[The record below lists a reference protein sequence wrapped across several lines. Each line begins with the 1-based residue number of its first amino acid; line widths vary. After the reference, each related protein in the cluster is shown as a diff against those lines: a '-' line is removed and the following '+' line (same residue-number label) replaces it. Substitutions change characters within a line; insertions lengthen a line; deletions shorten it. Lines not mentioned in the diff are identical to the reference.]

1 MNKIFYILMVAI
13 SYALV
18 AKVGFLTTSFT
29 SHIAPI
35 FPAAGIALAST
46 LLLGRP
52 ALFGVW
58 LGSFAINFTF
68 LFDGTAP
75 LFHAVLGQLLES
87 SSIGIGAMA
96 GAAAGALLVRRFC
109 NGQYPLNSGRNVLVL
124 VTVGALGCCM
134 ISPTVGVLTLS
145 LRGIIPWGG
154 CGQSWLTWWIGD
166 AVGVILAAP
175 LILAWNHSRPF
186 PKTSNSAW
194 KLAFE
199 SSILGGISL
208 LFCFFVFYK
217 NVPIQFGLIPLLF
230 WATVRYGD
238 RGAATVA
245 GAITVLATIA
255 TSHGNGPFVRDSVNE
270 SLLLLQSFIGV
281 IIIPSLFL
289 AGVMAERKRSEE
301 TLHIS
306 DAYNKLLF
314 ASHRTP
320 LIVMDAHTFKY
331 VDCNEAAV
339 RIYGYDSREE
349 VLGKMP
355 LDMSAPRQEDGTPSE
370 QLAQEYIRTCRE
382 KGEVAFE
389 WLHQR
394 PDGSR
399 WYADVHLMF
408 FHSQGHDLIQF
419 SLHDITSRLE
429 AEKALRIS
437 EEKYRHIVENA
448 PIGIFQSEREG
459 KFDYANP
466 ETLRQFEC
474 NSIEEFLK
482 KYGLISQR
490 WAYPEKRDE
499 FKELLIKNKKVY
511 AYELETRLVNGKN
524 KFFSLTAFF
533 DDRTSLINGFS
544 LDITERKRAE
554 EALRESEA
562 QYRLIVEN
570 APMGIFRR
578 ALEGKLLYSN
588 PGMIRQL
595 ECKTEKECM
604 ENYGLISQRWAHPEK
619 NDEYKALLLENRRVY
634 GYENEMRLV
643 SGETKWFALY
653 GFLDDSGQFIN
664 GFSIDITDRK
674 RAEDLLR
681 ESERKARA
689 IFDLSFGFIGLLT
702 PEGTLVEVN
711 RSALEF
717 AGVQLSDVLGKPF
730 WETPWWTHS
739 TNMRER
745 IRAAVFTAASGELV
759 RFEATH
765 PAADGTLRNID
776 VSVKP
781 VKDGAGRVVFLI
793 PEGRDI
799 SEVKQKTDALRENER
814 RLSRLMENLFGMVY
828 RCKNDR
834 DWTMEFVSAGCSEL
848 TGYRPEDI
856 LHNNKVSYNDLIH
869 PEDQQRIWDEIQ
881 AALSRKDHYILEYR
895 ICTAGGKEKWVWEQ
909 GSGVFSQDGEVLA
922 LEGFISDITDRKQ
935 AEEERARLA
944 AAIEQADETVVITD
958 RDGTIQYVN
967 PAFERITGYAKTE
980 AIGLNPRV
988 LKSGKHNDAFY
999 KELWNT
1005 VSGGET
1011 WKGHFINKKKN
1022 GGLYEE
1028 EATITPVKSDD
1039 DTIVNF
1045 VAVKRDVTQE
1055 LRLEDQIRQAQ
1066 KMEAIGTLAGG
1077 IAHDFNNI
1085 LGGIMGYTEL
1095 AMGEP
1100 TGSTKTAGY
1109 LSEALKS
1116 ADRARTLVKQI
1127 LTFSRRTKQ
1136 ESKPLQPDLI
1146 IKEACKLL
1154 RASLPSTIVLRQ
1166 QLYGSG
1172 TLIMGDPT
1180 HIYQIVMNLCTNAH
1194 HAMRESGG
1202 VLDVGL
1208 QPVDLAPEDLPQ
1220 YPGLQQE
1227 GAYLKLSVS
1236 DTGCGISQAHL
1247 DRIFDPYFTTKEKGE
1262 GTGLGLSV
1270 VDGIVKG
1277 LGGAIKVTS
1286 EEGRGTTFDVLFPR
1300 LIAKIAASPEEG
1312 AAQPLPRGKETILFV
1327 DDEETLRF
1335 TGAQMLHQL
1344 GYRVVLAANAA
1355 EALEIFLDKRDSL
1368 DLVITDKTM
1377 PKMTGFELARA
1388 IKNLR
1393 PDIPIVLCTG
1403 YSEKED
1409 MAVGEAIGISQFVMK
1424 PLRKKALAETVR
1436 QVLDR
1441 GNAANG

>member
-1 MNKIFYILMVAI
+1 M
-13 SYALV
+13 
-18 AKVGFLTTSFT
+18 
-29 SHIAPI
+29 
-35 FPAAGIALAST
+35 
-46 LLLGRP
+46 
-52 ALFGVW
+52 
-58 LGSFAINFTF
+58 
-68 LFDGTAP
+68 
-75 LFHAVLGQLLES
+75 
-87 SSIGIGAMA
+87 
-96 GAAAGALLVRRFC
+96 
-109 NGQYPLNSGRNVLVL
+109 
-124 VTVGALGCCM
+124 
-134 ISPTVGVLTLS
+134 
-145 LRGIIPWGG
+145 
-154 CGQSWLTWWIGD
+154 
-166 AVGVILAAP
+166 
-175 LILAWNHSRPF
+175 
-186 PKTSNSAW
+186 
-194 KLAFE
+194 LAFE

-208 LFCFFVFYK
+208 LLCFFVFYRS
-217 NVPIQFGLIPLLF
+217 VPIQFGLIPLLF

-255 TSHGNGPFVRDSVNE
+255 TSRGYGPFVMASVNE

-281 IIIPSLFL
+281 MTIPSLFL
-289 AGVMAERKRSEE
+289 AGVLAERKQAAVVLQRSEANLQAILAAATDGFLAIDNDRNILHTNKRFAEIWRIPQEIIE
-301 TLHIS
+301 TKNDNDCIRAVLAQIVDPENFLAKVESLYGS
-306 DAYNKLLF
+306 DQDSQDIIQLKGNRMIERF
-314 ASHRTP
+314 STP
-320 LIVMDAHTFKY
+320 LWD
-331 VDCNEAAV
+331 
-339 RIYGYDSREE
+339 
-349 VLGKMP
+349 
-355 LDMSAPRQEDGTPSE
+355 
-370 QLAQEYIRTCRE
+370 
-382 KGEVAFE
+382 
-389 WLHQR
+389 
-394 PDGSR
+394 DGSIR
-399 WYADVHLMF
+399 
-408 FHSQGHDLIQF
+408 G
-419 SLHDITSRLE
+419 RLWTF
-429 AEKALRIS
+429 R
-437 EEKYRHIVENA
+437 
-448 PIGIFQSEREG
+448 
-459 KFDYANP
+459 
-466 ETLRQFEC
+466 
-474 NSIEEFLK
+474 
-482 KYGLISQR
+482 
-490 WAYPEKRDE
+490 
-499 FKELLIKNKKVY
+499 
-511 AYELETRLVNGKN
+511 
-524 KFFSLTAFF
+524 
-533 DDRTSLINGFS
+533 
-544 LDITERKRAE
+544 DITERKRTE
-554 EALRESEA
+554 DALCISEA
-562 QYRLIVEN
+562 KYRDIVEN

-578 ALEGKLLYSN
+578 DVEGKFQYVN
-588 PGMIRQL
+588 PCLIQQL
-595 ECKTEKECM
+595 ECKTEKDLLD
-604 ENYGLISQRWAHPEK
+604 NYGLISQRWTRPERS
-619 NDEYKALLLENRRVY
+619 DEYKELLLKNRRVY
-634 GYENEMRLV
+634 GYENECRLV
-643 SGETKWFALY
+643 DGTTKWFALY
-653 GFLDDSGQFIN
+653 GFLDDSDQFIN
-664 GFSIDITDRK
+664 GFSLDITARKHAEDKLRKELERSAVLVYLFEQAHQLSDRELYACALEHAVRLTDSTIGFFHLISPDQQNVILSTWNSEALK
-674 RAEDLLR
+674 TCTASYDTHYQLEKAGNWVDCIRLKQPVIYNDFPNSPNRKGLPEGHAPVRRFMSIPVIVDGRAEIIFGVGNKSCEYDERDQVNIQLVANELHKIILQR
-681 ESERKARA
+681 RSEKALQMSERKARS

-702 PEGTLVEVN
+702 CEGILIEAN

-717 AGVQLSDVLGKPF
+717 AGIQLPDVVGRPF
-730 WETPWWTHS
+730 WETPWWCHS
-739 TNMRER
+739 TDMQER
-745 IRAAVFTAASGELV
+745 IRAAVQTAAAGELV

-799 SEVKQKTDALRENER
+799 TEVKQKTDALRENER
-814 RLSRLMENLFGMVY
+814 RLSSLMENLFGMVF
-828 RCKNDR
+828 RCKNDK
-834 DWTMEFVSAGCSEL
+834 DWTMEFLSAGCSEL
-848 TGYRPEDI
+848 TGYGPEDI

-869 PEDQQRIWDEIQ
+869 PEDQQRVWDEIQ
-881 AALSRKDHYILEYR
+881 AALSRKEHYILEYR
-895 ICTAGGKEKWVWEQ
+895 IRTASGKEKWVWEQ

-922 LEGFISDITDRKQ
+922 LEGFISDSTDRKQ
-935 AEEERARLA
+935 ADEERARLVT
-944 AAIEQADETVVITD
+944 AINQSDETVVITD
-958 RDGTIQYVN
+958 REGTIQYVN
-967 PAFERITGYAKTE
+967 PAFERITGYTAQE
-980 AIGLNPRV
+980 AIGQNPRV
-988 LKSGKHNDAFY
+988 LKSGHHTDAFY
-999 KELWNT
+999 TSLWAT
-1005 VSGGET
+1005 ISGAEA
-1011 WKGHFINKKKN
+1011 WKGHLINRKKD
-1022 GGLYEE
+1022 GSMYEE
-1028 EATITPVKSDD
+1028 EATISPVKDASGK
-1039 DTIVNF
+1039 IINY

-1055 LRLEDQIRQAQ
+1055 LQLEKQIRQAQ

-1100 TGSTKTAGY
+1100 AGSTKTAGY

-1127 LTFSRRTKQ
+1127 LTFSRRTDQ
-1136 ESKPLQPDLI
+1136 ESKPLQPNLI

-1154 RASLPSTIVLRQ
+1154 RASLPSTIELRQ
-1166 QLYGSG
+1166 RLYGSG

-1194 HAMRESGG
+1194 HAMRERGG

-1327 DDEETLRF
+1327 DDEEVLRF

-1355 EALEIFLDKRDSL
+1355 EALEIFLDKRDSI

-1403 YSEKED
+1403 YSETED
-1409 MAVGEAIGISQFVMK
+1409 MAVAEAIGISQFVMK